1 MDATLIILAVMI
13 IGFVLVTAMSQL
25 LNKGSIE

>member
-25 LNKGSIE
+25 LNKESIE